1 MSMQSTEALL
11 KHLIHNER
19 FTTSVARTLYLLSE
33 FGERRCG
40 HPVPTEELVQEARCE
55 SFHFAIGYV
64 QCAPGSFI
72 AAMKNLHPSKT
83 IATGLLAAILLLAAD
98 PALAFR
104 CGTKLVRDGM
114 HEQQVIAAC
123 GEPTSVR
130 HLGHTIRAYDYRFR
144 LRNPG
149 HIYYRTPG
157 VGHFATE
164 VIVTEF
170 IYNFGPRKLM
180 RRLIFEGNVLVEI
193 ESIGY
198 GYIEK

>member
-1 MSMQSTEALL
+1 M
-11 KHLIHNER
+11 
-19 FTTSVARTLYLLSE
+19 
-33 FGERRCG
+33 
-40 HPVPTEELVQEARCE
+40 
-55 SFHFAIGYV
+55 
-64 QCAPGSFI
+64 
-72 AAMKNLHPSKT
+72 AA
-83 IATGLLAAILLLAAD
+83 ALAAILLLAAD

-104 CGTKLVRDGM
+104 CGGKLVRDGM

-130 HLGHTIRAYDYRFR
+130 HLGRTVRAYDYRFR

-170 IYNFGPRKLM
+170 VYNFGPRKLM
-180 RRLIFEGNVLVEI
+180 RRLIFEGSVLVEI
-193 ESIGY
+193 ETIGY

>member
-1 MSMQSTEALL
+1 MRCAAPENAIRYAYCAPTRTLPATMNPIPSKSIGLALL
-11 KHLIHNER
+11 AG
-19 FTTSVARTLYLLSE
+19 V
-33 FGERRCG
+33 
-40 HPVPTEELVQEARCE
+40 
-55 SFHFAIGYV
+55 
-64 QCAPGSFI
+64 
-72 AAMKNLHPSKT
+72 
-83 IATGLLAAILLLAAD
+83 LLLIAD

-104 CGTKLVRDGM
+104 CGTKIVRDGM

-164 VIVTEF
+164 VVVTEF
-170 IYNFGPRKLM
+170 VYNFGPRKLM
-180 RRLIFEGNVLVEI
+180 RRLIFEGSVLVEI
-193 ESIGY
+193 ETIGY
-198 GYIEK
+198 GFIEK

>member
-1 MSMQSTEALL
+1 MRCGAPENAIRYAHCAHTRMLPATMNPILPKSIGLALL
-11 KHLIHNER
+11 AG
-19 FTTSVARTLYLLSE
+19 V
-33 FGERRCG
+33 
-40 HPVPTEELVQEARCE
+40 
-55 SFHFAIGYV
+55 
-64 QCAPGSFI
+64 
-72 AAMKNLHPSKT
+72 
-83 IATGLLAAILLLAAD
+83 LLLIAD

-104 CGTKLVRDGM
+104 CGTKVVRDGM

-164 VIVTEF
+164 VVVTEF
-170 IYNFGPRKLM
+170 VYNFGPRKLM
-180 RRLIFEGNVLVEI
+180 RRLIFEGSVLVEI
-193 ESIGY
+193 ETIGY
-198 GYIEK
+198 GFIEK

>member
-1 MSMQSTEALL
+1 MNLFTLKSLVSALL
-11 KHLIHNER
+11 
-19 FTTSVARTLYLLSE
+19 
-33 FGERRCG
+33 
-40 HPVPTEELVQEARCE
+40 
-55 SFHFAIGYV
+55 
-64 QCAPGSFI
+64 
-72 AAMKNLHPSKT
+72 
-83 IATGLLAAILLLAAD
+83 AILLLLVAD

-123 GEPTSVR
+123 GEPTSAR

-149 HIYYRTPG
+149 HVYYRTPG

-198 GYIEK
+198 GYVEK

>member
-1 MSMQSTEALL
+1 MNMLTPRSIVS
-11 KHLIHNER
+11 
-19 FTTSVARTLYLLSE
+19 
-33 FGERRCG
+33 
-40 HPVPTEELVQEARCE
+40 
-55 SFHFAIGYV
+55 
-64 QCAPGSFI
+64 
-72 AAMKNLHPSKT
+72 AA
-83 IATGLLAAILLLAAD
+83 LAAILLLAAD

-104 CGTKLVRDGM
+104 CGSKIVRDGM

-123 GEPTSVR
+123 GKPSSVR
-130 HLGHTIRAYDYRFR
+130 HLGHTVRAYDYRFR

-193 ESIGY
+193 ETIGY

>member
-1 MSMQSTEALL
+1 MLPATMNPILPKSIGLALL
-11 KHLIHNER
+11 AG
-19 FTTSVARTLYLLSE
+19 V
-33 FGERRCG
+33 
-40 HPVPTEELVQEARCE
+40 
-55 SFHFAIGYV
+55 
-64 QCAPGSFI
+64 
-72 AAMKNLHPSKT
+72 
-83 IATGLLAAILLLAAD
+83 LLLIAD

-104 CGTKLVRDGM
+104 CGTKIVRDGM

-164 VIVTEF
+164 VVVTEF
-170 IYNFGPRKLM
+170 VYNFGPRKLM

-193 ESIGY
+193 ETIGY
-198 GYIEK
+198 GYNEN

>member
-1 MSMQSTEALL
+1 MTALL
-11 KHLIHNER
+11 GA
-19 FTTSVARTLYLLSE
+19 V
-33 FGERRCG
+33 
-40 HPVPTEELVQEARCE
+40 
-55 SFHFAIGYV
+55 
-64 QCAPGSFI
+64 
-72 AAMKNLHPSKT
+72 
-83 IATGLLAAILLLAAD
+83 LLLVAD

-123 GEPTSVR
+123 GDPTSVR
-130 HLGHTIRAYDYRFR
+130 HIGRTVRAYDYRFR

-149 HIYYRTPG
+149 HIYFRTPG

-164 VIVTEF
+164 VVVTEF

-180 RRLIFEGNVLVEI
+180 RRLIFEGSVLVEI
-193 ESIGY
+193 ETIGY

>member
-1 MSMQSTEALL
+1 MNLFTLKSLVSALL
-11 KHLIHNER
+11 
-19 FTTSVARTLYLLSE
+19 
-33 FGERRCG
+33 
-40 HPVPTEELVQEARCE
+40 
-55 SFHFAIGYV
+55 
-64 QCAPGSFI
+64 
-72 AAMKNLHPSKT
+72 
-83 IATGLLAAILLLAAD
+83 ATLLLLVAD

-149 HIYYRTPG
+149 HVYYRTPG

-198 GYIEK
+198 GYVEK

>member
-1 MSMQSTEALL
+1 MNLIPQKSIGLALL
-11 KHLIHNER
+11 AG
-19 FTTSVARTLYLLSE
+19 V
-33 FGERRCG
+33 
-40 HPVPTEELVQEARCE
+40 
-55 SFHFAIGYV
+55 
-64 QCAPGSFI
+64 
-72 AAMKNLHPSKT
+72 
-83 IATGLLAAILLLAAD
+83 LLLVAD

-114 HEQQVIAAC
+114 HEQQVLAAC

-144 LRNPG
+144 LRNPC

-164 VIVTEF
+164 VVVTEYV
-170 IYNFGPRKLM
+170 YNFGPRKLM
-180 RRLIFEGNVLVEI
+180 RRLIFEGSVLVEI

-198 GYIEK
+198 GYIEE

>member
-1 MSMQSTEALL
+1 MA
-11 KHLIHNER
+11 
-19 FTTSVARTLYLLSE
+19 TS
-33 FGERRCG
+33 
-40 HPVPTEELVQEARCE
+40 
-55 SFHFAIGYV
+55 
-64 QCAPGSFI
+64 
-72 AAMKNLHPSKT
+72 
-83 IATGLLAAILLLAAD
+83 LLAAVLLFGAD

-104 CGTKLVRDGM
+104 CGSKLVRDGM

-123 GEPTSVR
+123 GEPTSIR

-149 HIYYRTPG
+149 HTYYRMPG

-170 IYNFGPRKLM
+170 VYNFGPRKLM

-193 ESIGY
+193 ETIGY
-198 GYIEK
+198 GYLEK

>member
-1 MSMQSTEALL
+1 MRCEWTKIVIMKLL
-11 KHLIHNER
+11 PPR
-19 FTTSVARTLYLLSE
+19 SVAT
-33 FGERRCG
+33 
-40 HPVPTEELVQEARCE
+40 T
-55 SFHFAIGYV
+55 
-64 QCAPGSFI
+64 
-72 AAMKNLHPSKT
+72 
-83 IATGLLAAILLLAAD
+83 LLAAILAFFAD

-104 CGTKLVRDGM
+104 CGSKLVRDGM

-130 HLGHTIRAYDYRFR
+130 HLGHAIRAYDYRFR

-149 HIYYRTPG
+149 HIYYRMPG

-170 IYNFGPRKLM
+170 VYNFGPRKLM

-193 ESIGY
+193 ETIGY
-198 GYIEK
+198 GYLEK

>member
-1 MSMQSTEALL
+1 MNPTPSKPIGLALL
-11 KHLIHNER
+11 
-19 FTTSVARTLYLLSE
+19 A
-33 FGERRCG
+33 G
-40 HPVPTEELVQEARCE
+40 A
-55 SFHFAIGYV
+55 
-64 QCAPGSFI
+64 
-72 AAMKNLHPSKT
+72 
-83 IATGLLAAILLLAAD
+83 LLLIAD

-104 CGTKLVRDGM
+104 CGTKIVRDGM

-164 VIVTEF
+164 VVVTEF
-170 IYNFGPRKLM
+170 VYNFGPRKLM
-180 RRLIFEGNVLVEI
+180 RRLIFEGSVLVEI
-193 ESIGY
+193 ETIGY
-198 GYIEK
+198 GFIEK

>member
-1 MSMQSTEALL
+1 MRHQAGTRR
-11 KHLIHNER
+11 H
-19 FTTSVARTLYLLSE
+19 AR
-33 FGERRCG
+33 
-40 HPVPTEELVQEARCE
+40 
-55 SFHFAIGYV
+55 
-64 QCAPGSFI
+64 
-72 AAMKNLHPSKT
+72 AAGNR
-83 IATGLLAAILLLAAD
+83 GLRGAD
-98 PALAFR
+98 
-104 CGTKLVRDGM
+104 
-114 HEQQVIAAC
+114 
-123 GEPTSVR
+123 R

-164 VIVTEF
+164 VVVTEF

-198 GYIEK
+198 GYLEK

>member
-1 MSMQSTEALL
+1 MSLFTLKSLVSALL
-11 KHLIHNER
+11 
-19 FTTSVARTLYLLSE
+19 
-33 FGERRCG
+33 
-40 HPVPTEELVQEARCE
+40 
-55 SFHFAIGYV
+55 
-64 QCAPGSFI
+64 
-72 AAMKNLHPSKT
+72 
-83 IATGLLAAILLLAAD
+83 ATLLLLVAD

-149 HIYYRTPG
+149 HVYYRTPG

-198 GYIEK
+198 GYVEK

>member
-1 MSMQSTEALL
+1 MNVALPKL
-11 KHLIHNER
+11 AV
-19 FTTSVARTLYLLSE
+19 TT
-33 FGERRCG
+33 
-40 HPVPTEELVQEARCE
+40 
-55 SFHFAIGYV
+55 
-64 QCAPGSFI
+64 
-72 AAMKNLHPSKT
+72 
-83 IATGLLAAILLLAAD
+83 LLAAVFLLAAD
-98 PALAFR
+98 PAHAFR
-104 CGTKLVRDGM
+104 CGGKLVRDGM

-130 HLGHTIRAYDYRFR
+130 HLGRTIRAYDYRFR

-164 VIVTEF
+164 VVVTEF

-180 RRLIFEGNVLVEI
+180 RRLIFEGSVLVEI
-193 ESIGY
+193 ETIGY

>member
-1 MSMQSTEALL
+1 MNLLTSKST
-11 KHLIHNER
+11 
-19 FTTSVARTLYLLSE
+19 
-33 FGERRCG
+33 
-40 HPVPTEELVQEARCE
+40 VPA
-55 SFHFAIGYV
+55 
-64 QCAPGSFI
+64 
-72 AAMKNLHPSKT
+72 
-83 IATGLLAAILLLAAD
+83 LLAAALLLAAD

-123 GEPTSVR
+123 GEPTSIR

-180 RRLIFEGNVLVEI
+180 LRLIFEGNVLVEI

-198 GYIEK
+198 GYVEK

>member
-1 MSMQSTEALL
+1 MNLFTLKSLVSALL
-11 KHLIHNER
+11 
-19 FTTSVARTLYLLSE
+19 
-33 FGERRCG
+33 
-40 HPVPTEELVQEARCE
+40 
-55 SFHFAIGYV
+55 
-64 QCAPGSFI
+64 
-72 AAMKNLHPSKT
+72 
-83 IATGLLAAILLLAAD
+83 AILLLLVAD

-123 GEPTSVR
+123 GEPTSAR

-149 HIYYRTPG
+149 HVYYRTPG

-180 RRLIFEGNVLVEI
+180 RRLIFEGNVLVEK

-198 GYIEK
+198 GYVEK

>member
-1 MSMQSTEALL
+1 M
-11 KHLIHNER
+11 N
-19 FTTSVARTLYLLSE
+19 V
-33 FGERRCG
+33 
-40 HPVPTEELVQEARCE
+40 VPSRSIL
-55 SFHFAIGYV
+55 
-64 QCAPGSFI
+64 
-72 AAMKNLHPSKT
+72 AA
-83 IATGLLAAILLLAAD
+83 ALAAILLLAAD

-104 CGTKLVRDGM
+104 CGGKLVRDGM

-130 HLGHTIRAYDYRFR
+130 HLGRTVRAYDYRFR

-164 VIVTEF
+164 VFVTEF

-180 RRLIFEGNVLVEI
+180 RRLIFEGSVLVEI
-193 ESIGY
+193 ETIGY

>member
-1 MSMQSTEALL
+1 MRLL
-11 KHLIHNER
+11 TPK
-19 FTTSVARTLYLLSE
+19 SVAT
-33 FGERRCG
+33 
-40 HPVPTEELVQEARCE
+40 T
-55 SFHFAIGYV
+55 
-64 QCAPGSFI
+64 
-72 AAMKNLHPSKT
+72 
-83 IATGLLAAILLLAAD
+83 LLAAVLMFVAD

-104 CGTKLVRDGM
+104 CGSKLVRDGM

-130 HLGHTIRAYDYRFR
+130 HLGHAIRAYDYRFR

-170 IYNFGPRKLM
+170 VYNFGPRKLM

-193 ESIGY
+193 ETIGY
-198 GYIEK
+198 GYLEK